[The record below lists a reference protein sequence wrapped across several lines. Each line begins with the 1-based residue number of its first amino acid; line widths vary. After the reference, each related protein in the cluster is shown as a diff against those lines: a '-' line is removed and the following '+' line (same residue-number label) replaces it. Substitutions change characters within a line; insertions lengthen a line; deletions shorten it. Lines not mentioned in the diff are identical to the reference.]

1 MTNPF
6 DTGKDEKIEDKVLSI
21 TNEGLIKKL
30 EDERATLEELQKTLK
45 NNMTNQKSSQ
55 DNIKNTFLQAESI
68 FTDPVKKRKE
78 SNFEMR
84 QLLTLVRFG

>member
-1 MTNPF
+1 M
-6 DTGKDEKIEDKVLSI
+6 KKIEDKVLSI

-84 QLLTLVRFG
+84 QLLTLGRFG

>member
-1 MTNPF
+1 M
-6 DTGKDEKIEDKVLSI
+6 KKIEDKVLSI

-45 NNMTNQKSSQ
+45 NNITNQKSSQ

>member
-1 MTNPF
+1 MN
-6 DTGKDEKIEDKVLSI
+6 DK
-21 TNEGLIKKL
+21 EKL

>member
-1 MTNPF
+1 M
-6 DTGKDEKIEDKVLSI
+6 KKIEDKVLSI

>member
-1 MTNPF
+1 M
-6 DTGKDEKIEDKVLSI
+6 KKIEDKVLSI

-78 SNFEMR
+78 SNFKMR